1 MSPKTNSTTILS
13 MTSFGQSSKLG
24 GMAQNGGNY
33 KTEAKVMVSASPRAV
48 LEHRECK
55 RCQDGSQDEGGQ

>member
-1 MSPKTNSTTILS
+1 